1 MNTTVLINGSP
12 SNTYNGI
19 SWSVSG
25 GVVTISGTPTFGTYT
40 YEISSIPNGPTG
52 CVATTKTGTIVSQ
65 AASLI
70 LSSAEFTNNQIICI
84 GNSIE
89 PIIYYYTGAIS
100 IIDLPSGV
108 TALISTADSTFTLLG
123 TPTEDGY
130 FNYAISTETLCGF
143 ETLLG
148 EITVV
153 QSDPS
158 MISFG
163 GADQTISLG
172 GSVELVTTG
181 TSISNYNWS
190 PSSGLSSS
198 TISNP
203 FASPVAT
210 TTYTVTAQDEYGC
223 SYTDDIIVNVL
234 TDYTLTIPSL
244 ITPNGDGSND
254 FWEIP
259 ESLFYPNTSVLII
272 NREGQEVYSS
282 SSYDNTWNGTFE
294 GKLLP
299 EATYYYFIQFSNSE
313 ITHKG
318 PITILRN
325 IK

>member
-1 MNTTVLINGSP
+1 MINGST
-12 SNTYNGI
+12 SNPYNGI

-25 GVVTISGTPTFGTYT
+25 GVVIISGTPNFGTYNYT
-40 YEISSIPNGPTG
+40 ITSMPTDTTSCIASS
-52 CVATTKTGTIVSQ
+52 VSGTIQSQ
-65 AASLI
+65 VASLI
-70 LSSAEFTNNQIICI
+70 LSSAEFTNNQIICF

-89 PIIYYYTGAIS
+89 PIIYNYTGTIS
-100 IIDLPSGV
+100 AIDLPPGV
-108 TALISTADSTFTLLG
+108 TAQINTTNATFTLSG
-123 TPTEDGY
+123 TPTVDGY
-130 FNYAISTETLCGF
+130 FNYAITTQTLCGF

-153 QSDPS
+153 QSNPS
-158 MISFG
+158 MIGFG

-172 GSVELVTTG
+172 GSVELVTNG
-181 TSISNYNWS
+181 TSNSNYNWS
-190 PSSGLSSS
+190 PSSGLSNI

-203 FASPVAT
+203 FASPVTT

-272 NREGQEVYSS
+272 NREGQEVYKS

-299 EATYYYFIQFSNSE
+299 EATYYYFIQFPNSE

-318 PITILRN
+318 PITILRS